1 MATTK
6 KELRNFGIL
15 VGTILPIFVGY
26 IIPAIYGHSF
36 KIWTIYTGMPLI
48 IFGVFYPRILKK
60 PFTLWMKIGLILGWI
75 NSRIILGIIY
85 FLILVPIAFFMKLIG
100 YDPLQKKD
108 TSYNTYKINKS
119 EISDLTKLF

>member
-1 MATTK
+1 MATTR

-36 KIWTIYTGMPLI
+36 KIWSIYIGMPLI

-75 NSRIILGIIY
+75 NSRIILSIIY